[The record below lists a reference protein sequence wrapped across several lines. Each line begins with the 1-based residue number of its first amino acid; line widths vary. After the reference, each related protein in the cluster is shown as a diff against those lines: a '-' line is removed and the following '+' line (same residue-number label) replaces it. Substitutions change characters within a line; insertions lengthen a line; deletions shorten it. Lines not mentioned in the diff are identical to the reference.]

1 MFGSA
6 AGADQCTPDFRF
18 YFKQLLFSGSP
29 FFRVLPSECGLL
41 HLWWISDSDLL
52 FSEFQYLRCRARIP
66 LPHQACSASV
76 FPSSSAAWRL
86 WFLLHFAAAVTP
98 PAGGTVPRAITIW
111 LFQRGIVSCIAVW
124 ILSARSLSLF

>member
-1 MFGSA
+1 IFYVWLWLPAPISVRRISDSILSSSCSA
-6 AGADQCTPDFRF
+6 AARF
-18 YFKQLLFSGSP
+18 C
-29 FFRVLPSECGLL
+29 VLPSGCGLL

-66 LPHQACSASV
+66 LPHQACSVSV

-98 PAGGTVPRAITIW
+98 PAGGTVP
-111 LFQRGIVSCIAVW
+111 GP
-124 ILSARSLSLF
+124 